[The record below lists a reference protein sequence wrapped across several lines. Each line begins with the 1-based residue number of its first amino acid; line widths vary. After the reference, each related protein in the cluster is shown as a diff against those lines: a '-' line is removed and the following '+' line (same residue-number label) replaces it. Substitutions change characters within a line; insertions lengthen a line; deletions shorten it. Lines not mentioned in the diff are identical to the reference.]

1 MGLFTSF
8 EVCVGHC
15 RKFILNSRK
24 MSSDIAWAITK
35 NNSAYLLK
43 KRNCPKPFSTDPM
56 NLTNKHCKRFVGLVN
71 KKALAI
77 APASD
82 NKGFTV
88 TIKKGSSNRPGKNKD
103 TVTMKAGPRRSLHK
117 VKALIVKQRYRKD
130 LTKAALRRAAI
141 IVRSQKPLPPR
152 KGSKTAAKIRL
163 NKM

>member
-1 MGLFTSF
+1 MG
-8 EVCVGHC
+8 
-15 RKFILNSRK
+15 
-24 MSSDIAWAITK
+24 DIAWAITK

-152 KGSKTAAKIRL
+152 KGSKTAAK
-163 NKM
+163 KSD

>member
-56 NLTNKHCKRFVGLVN
+56 NLANKHSKRHSGVVN
-71 KKALAI
+71 KKAI
-77 APASD
+77 SVAPASD

-88 TIKKGSSNRPGKNKD
+88 TIKKGSAYRPGKSSD
-103 TVTMKAGPRRSLHK
+103 SVTFRSGPRRSLRK
-117 VKALIVKQRYRKD
+117 VKDLIVKQRYRKD
-130 LTKAALRRAAI
+130 LTKVAMQRAAA
-141 IVRSQKPLPPR
+141 IVRSQKALPV
-152 KGSKTAAKIRL
+152 KKAAAK
-163 NKM
+163 KSE

>member
-1 MGLFTSF
+1 MGTSF

-130 LTKAALRRAAI
+130 LTKVAMKRASV
-141 IVRSQKPLPPR
+141 IVRSQKPLPAR
-152 KGSKTAAKIRL
+152 KGTKTAATK
-163 NKM
+163 NSE

>member
-56 NLTNKHCKRFVGLVN
+56 NLANKHSKRHSGVVN
-71 KKALAI
+71 KKAI
-77 APASD
+77 SVAPASD

-88 TIKKGSSNRPGKNKD
+88 TIKKGSAYRPGKSSD
-103 TVTMKAGPRRSLHK
+103 SVTFRSGPRRSLHK
-117 VKALIVKQRYRKD
+117 VKDLIVKQRYRKD
-130 LTKAALRRAAI
+130 LTKVAMQRAAACE
-141 IVRSQKPLPPR
+141 VPE
-152 KGSKTAAKIRL
+152 GS
-163 NKM
+163 